1 MDSQS
6 RNNRSGWRRAVTGT
20 LAGGVLAAAMLVTA
34 PSSQADI
41 LDQIGAKYMQGAS
54 GGQVSVFVQQS
65 LSLRSQ
71 GFRPS
76 QENLAALQDG
86 WNFLPNQTRL
96 VDALKSTIAYQRK
109 MQSQAALSGGDG
121 PGVKAP
127 AWAPPGGENPW
138 LGPEYHVNPFE

>member
-41 LDQIGAKYMQGAS
+41 LDQIGAKYMQGAG
-54 GGQVSVFVQQS
+54 GGQVSVFVEQS
-65 LSLRSQ
+65 INLRSQ

-86 WNFLPNQTRL
+86 WNFLPNQTKL
-96 VDALKSTIAYQRK
+96 VDALKSTVAYQRK
-109 MQSQAALSGGDG
+109 VQMQASLSGGGG

-127 AWAPPGGENPW
+127 AWVPPGDENPW
-138 LGPEYHVNPFE
+138 LGPEYNINPWN